1 MADDSIEERLKGNP
15 FFAELTP
22 GDLHLL
28 AKHATWQTVPENGIL
43 FRHDDPAGSFFLLC
57 KGAVSIEVPAISGPS
72 LEVQKLDPGE
82 VLGWS
87 WLIPPY
93 RWSFQARAGSPS
105 TLIEIDGEA
114 VRNHCEQDTAFG
126 YRLLKRFSALMS
138 ERLEA
143 ARLRM
148 MAEWNPPGFA

>member
-1 MADDSIEERLKGNP
+1 MPDESIEERLQANP
-15 FFAELTP
+15 FFAELKP
-22 GDLHLL
+22 ADLEVL
-28 AKHATWQTVPENGIL
+28 ARHATWRTAPENGIL

-57 KGAVSIEVPAISGPS
+57 EGAVSIEVPAISGPA
-72 LEVQKLDPGE
+72 LEVQKLGPGE

-93 RWSFQARAGSPS
+93 RWSFQARAEGA
-105 TLIEIDGEA
+105 TVLVEIDGQA
-114 VRNHCEQDTAFG
+114 VRERCEQDAAFG

-143 ARLRM
+143 ARLKM

>member
-1 MADDSIEERLKGNP
+1 MPDDAIEERLRGSP

-22 GDLHLL
+22 GDRQLL
-28 AKHATWQTVPENGIL
+28 AKHATWRTVPENGIL
-43 FRHDDPAGSFFLLC
+43 FEHGDRAGTFFLLC
-57 KGAVSIEVPAISGPS
+57 EGAVAIEVPAISGPS
-72 LEVQKLDPGE
+72 LEVQKLGPGE

-93 RWSFQARAGSPS
+93 SWSFQARAERAT
-105 TLIEIDGEA
+105 TLIEIDGQA
-114 VRNHCEQDTAFG
+114 VREQCEQDPAFG
-126 YRLLKRFSALMS
+126 YRLLKRFSSLMS